1 RPVGR
6 APAAGQLR
14 RAGPP
19 GPGHAAADLRPGRG
33 RQRARRAA
41 ARLAR
46 HAGHARHP
54 AQEPVT
60 GRPAR
65 APTETHMDIR
75 PILSTLLRHRTAASL
90 IVIEVALTCAII
102 CNALFMISDRITEVR
117 ETSGLVE
124 DELVRIQIT
133 SVGNDP
139 EEDARTRS
147 DLAALRALPGVKA
160 ATVTNQVPFVN
171 SSSNNGV
178 RLDADQQQVTMNAA
192 MYMAEEQFLETLGLK
207 LVAGRAFTP
216 DEYKDAA
223 SLMAGLSEGSLPS
236 AIVTRKTA
244 ERLWPGEDPIGKGFY
259 SGDEQP
265 TRVVGVVEHLV
276 RPSQMGGPSAREYS
290 MILPLRPHYNIG
302 GNYVIRTDPD
312 RRQEVLEAARKV
324 LQANGADRIILEDQ
338 TKTFEELRSEYYQGP
353 RSMAWLLGIV
363 CVALLLITA
372 LGIIGLA
379 SFWVQQRTKQIGIRR
394 ALGATRGQVL
404 RYFQT
409 ENFLLASIGIA
420 LGMLLAFAI
429 NQVLM

>member
-1 RPVGR
+1 M
-6 APAAGQLR
+6 
-14 RAGPP
+14 
-19 GPGHAAADLRPGRG
+19 
-33 RQRARRAA
+33 
-41 ARLAR
+41 
-46 HAGHARHP
+46 
-54 AQEPVT
+54 E
-60 GRPAR
+60 
-65 APTETHMDIR
+65 IR
-75 PILSTLLRHRTAASL
+75 PILSTLRRHKTAAAL

-171 SSSNNGV
+171 SSWDYGV

-236 AIVTRKTA
+236 AIVTRKMA

-265 TRVVGVVEHLV
+265 TRVVGVIEHLV
-276 RPSQMGGPSAREYS
+276 RPSQLGGPSAREYS
-290 MILPLRPHYNIG
+290 VILPLRPHYNIG

-338 TKTFEELRSEYYQGP
+338 TKTFEELRSDYYQGP

-429 NQVLM
+429 NQVLMGKYELARLPLYYLPAGAVLLWVLGQLAVYAPARRAASIPPATATRSV